1 MEGCD
6 GRWGEAR
13 GKRDGSAG
21 EGGQGGS
28 DGGVTF
34 DEASVENGEAEEGA
48 EGREIGGEWVGGDS
62 CDLGRVC
69 ADPLVRDNKAKELG
83 LGLAK

>member
-1 MEGCD
+1 M
-6 GRWGEAR
+6 
-13 GKRDGSAG
+13 
-21 EGGQGGS
+21 
-28 DGGVTF
+28 

-48 EGREIGGEWVGGDS
+48 ERREIGGEWVGGDG

-69 ADPLVRDNKAKELG
+69 ADPLVRDNEAKELG